1 MHACS
6 GSRLQVCR
14 CRRTRSRHR
23 ASPSEGARRG
33 GALSDTI
40 LKLSNYSVVVSCRRK
55 RCSRGEVHRNIVQE
69 SKLFLK
75 ALEDVSTSVRCA
87 VFHAP
92 ELGGTSFVESEGA
105 TYEQSGKRGGYI
117 INPDVARLL
126 CAYGGDG
133 ATRGKSCRPPGP
145 SDKCIPAC
153 IPQYNGH
160 DSINTYDRWCDTS
173 SLDHWC
179 NGKRCALGP
188 ADHWCDGRPWRP
200 EQLGDMLERDRLAA
214 RAVPGQLTIEC

>member
-1 MHACS
+1 M
-6 GSRLQVCR
+6 
-14 CRRTRSRHR
+14 
-23 ASPSEGARRG
+23 
-33 GALSDTI
+33 LSDRI
-40 LKLSNYSVVVSCRRK
+40 SASVIFQGKTV
-55 RCSRGEVHRNIVQE
+55 
-69 SKLFLK
+69 
-75 ALEDVSTSVRCA
+75 
-87 VFHAP
+87 
-92 ELGGTSFVESEGA
+92 SFVESEGA

-160 DSINTYDRWCDTS
+160 DSINTYDRWCDTR

-200 EQLGDMLERDRLAA
+200 EQLGDMLERDRLATKQNEKRVHGLTYNEVIVDGFHMNA
-214 RAVPGQLTIEC
+214 QLPASVEAFVASPGDNMAGVLEVYHAWRREYPKADVPLLAFHPERDATGNVFNVIHGNSYV